1 MSELLQ
7 FMYQGEVNV
16 KHTELSSFM
25 KIAETLQI
33 KGLTTSHN
41 NKEQHENSFVTSKNL
56 TNSEQQQPTN
66 NVIETRINTSGLT
79 ASKND
84 NPSTSSAAASTNM
97 PPSAQK
103 RYSDFSG
110 ESFSIYPKKKTSRSS
125 EIINDSDLSADTI
138 EHMSSDDVFLHPIPQ
153 ISMIESSRFDLTNVK
168 RENLP
173 ADESQPS
180 SSNIRNIISSGFN
193 YEYNGGNNTGFGG
206 KNIEYPNDLHVGSA
220 EFGKGNNVNHEV
232 PPGNFFFLYFFIFKY
247 FFLCA
252 FCCFIL
258 V

>member
-33 KGLTTSHN
+33 KGLTTSQR
-41 NKEQHENSFVTSKNL
+41 EQHENSFVTSKNL
-56 TNSEQQQPTN
+56 TSSEQQQPTN

-79 ASKND
+79 TSKND
-84 NPSTSSAAASTNM
+84 NPGTSSSSAAPTIM
-97 PPSAQK
+97 PSAQK
-103 RYSDFSG
+103 RYSDFNN
-110 ESFSIYPKKKTSRSS
+110 ESFTIYPKKKTSRSS

-180 SSNIRNIISSGFN
+180 SSNIRNMISSGFN
-193 YEYNGGNNTGFGG
+193 YEYNGGNITGFGG

-220 EFGKGNNVNHEV
+220 EFGKGNNQNHEV
-232 PPGNFFFLYFFIFKY
+232 PPGKFNFFFLYF
-247 FFLCA
+247 
-252 FCCFIL
+252 
-258 V
+258 

>member
-33 KGLTTSHN
+33 KGLTTSQ
-41 NKEQHENSFVTSKNL
+41 KEQHENSFVTSKNL
-56 TNSEQQQPTN
+56 TNSEQPTN

-79 ASKND
+79 TSKND
-84 NPSTSSAAASTNM
+84 PGTSSSAAQTM
-97 PPSAQK
+97 PAAQK
-103 RYSDFSG
+103 RFSDFSG

-173 ADESQPS
+173 ADESQAS

-220 EFGKGNNVNHEV
+220 ADFGKGNNQNHEV
-232 PPGNFFFLYFFIFKY
+232 PPGKLFFVFFFI
-247 FFLCA
+247 LCA
-252 FCCFIL
+252 FLLFYTSLDSI
-258 V
+258 

>member
-33 KGLTTSHN
+33 KGLTTSQ
-41 NKEQHENSFVTSKNL
+41 KEQHENSFVTSKNL
-56 TNSEQQQPTN
+56 TNSEQPTN

-84 NPSTSSAAASTNM
+84 PGTSSAAQTM
-97 PPSAQK
+97 PSAQK
-103 RYSDFSG
+103 RFSDFAG

-138 EHMSSDDVFLHPIPQ
+138 EQMSSDDVFLHPIPQ

-220 EFGKGNNVNHEV
+220 ADFGKGNNQNHEV
-232 PPGNFFFLYFFIFKY
+232 PPGKL
-247 FFLCA
+247 
-252 FCCFIL
+252 
-258 V
+258 

>member
-33 KGLTTSHN
+33 KGLTTSQKEN
-41 NKEQHENSFVTSKNL
+41 NENSFVTSKNL
-56 TNSEQQQPTN
+56 QNSEQQQPTN

-79 ASKND
+79 TNKND
-84 NPSTSSAAASTNM
+84 PGTSSAVLTNL
-97 PPSAQK
+97 PQAQK
-103 RYSDFSG
+103 RYSDFNN

-153 ISMIESSRFDLTNVK
+153 ISMIESTRFDLTNVK

-180 SSNIRNIISSGFN
+180 SSNLRNIISSGFN
-193 YEYNGGNNTGFGG
+193 YEYNGGNGTGFGGG
-206 KNIEYPNDLHVGSA
+206 KNIEYPNDLHVGSVAA
-220 EFGKGNNVNHEV
+220 EFGKGNNQNHEV
-232 PPGNFFFLYFFIFKY
+232 PPGKFFFHFFFYFCVLFCLY
-247 FFLCA
+247 
-252 FCCFIL
+252 
-258 V
+258 

>member
-33 KGLTTSHN
+33 KGLTTSQR
-41 NKEQHENSFVTSKNL
+41 EQQQHENSFVTSKNL
-56 TNSEQQQPTN
+56 TSSEQQQPTN
-66 NVIETRINTSGLT
+66 NVIETRINTSGLAT
-79 ASKND
+79 SKND
-84 NPSTSSAAASTNM
+84 NPGTSSSAAPTNM
-97 PPSAQK
+97 PSAQK
-103 RYSDFSG
+103 RYSDFNT

-180 SSNIRNIISSGFN
+180 SSNIRNMISSGFN
-193 YEYNGGNNTGFGG
+193 YEYNGGSGGAGFGG

-220 EFGKGNNVNHEV
+220 EFGKGNNQNHEV
-232 PPGNFFFLYFFIFKY
+232 PPGKFFLLF
-247 FFLCA
+247 
-252 FCCFIL
+252 
-258 V
+258 